1 MIESNRYVIGAP
13 KEYTPH
19 IACLVSMMNYAR
31 ITTKEAAKGLTMEEL
46 DYCMDENSNSIG
58 ALLQHAAAVD
68 FVYYILTF
76 EERGEEEMTKEE
88 TEKWSAALELGDR
101 GRKELKG
108 KTLEEIFEL
117 MDKQRA
123 KTLSALKEKDD
134 EWLLK
139 ATHYS
144 PKSEDR
150 WNNYWKWFHVLE
162 DEINHRG
169 QIRMLR
175 KRLPNKSVK

>member
-1 MIESNRYVIGAP
+1 MSESNRYVIGAP
-13 KEYTPH
+13 EGYTPH
-19 IACLVSMMNYAR
+19 IACLVSMLNYAR
-31 ITTKEAAKGLTMEEL
+31 ITTKETAEGLTMEEL
-46 DYCMDENSNSIG
+46 DYCIDEKSNSIG

-68 FVYYILTF
+68 FVYHVMTF
-76 EERGEEEMTKEE
+76 EGREMTKEE
-88 TEKWSAALELGDR
+88 VEEWGAALDLGDR

-117 MDKQRA
+117 MDNQRA

-139 ATHYS
+139 ATNYS
-144 PKSEDR
+144 PKSEDK
-150 WNNYWKWFHVLE
+150 WNRYWIWFHVLE

-175 KRLPNKSVK
+175 KRLPKKS

>member
-1 MIESNRYVIGAP
+1 MNPDNRYIIGAP
-13 KEYTPH
+13 EGYTPH

-31 ITTKEAAKGLTMEEL
+31 ITTKEAVRDLTVTEL
-46 DYCMDENSNSIG
+46 DYYMDEKSNSIG
-58 ALLQHAAAVD
+58 ALLQHIAAVD
-68 FVYYILTF
+68 FVYYLLTI
-76 EERGEEEMTKEE
+76 EEREERNMTKVE
-88 TEKWSAALELGDR
+88 TEKWGAALDLGDR

-117 MDKQRA
+117 MDNQRA
-123 KTLSALKEKDD
+123 KTLKALKEKDD

-139 ATHYS
+139 ATRYS
-144 PKSEDR
+144 SESEGK

-169 QIRMLR
+169 QIRLMR
-175 KRLPNKSVK
+175 KRLPKR